1 MLRNL
6 TGDVVARGAQFLLL
20 ACMPLFFII
29 SGLFLQPIDTIIP
42 GIWKL
47 MIEPDFLIADYFVV
61 GGIGSAFINA
71 GLLTLVCIGLAYFLG
86 AEMEGQTIASIYLMF
101 GFALFG
107 KNLMNVWTILA
118 GVFLYSWYHK
128 TSVINYLYIG
138 FYGTALSPI
147 ITQIIQSDWLPSG
160 FRVITGV
167 LIGLTIGFV
176 LPPLAN
182 HTHYAH
188 KGYSLYNV
196 GFACGIIATV
206 VVSVMKSFG
215 IEVEARTIWY
225 VGGNKPLGI
234 ILYLFF
240 LGLMLIGFIFRR
252 KETIQGFCHIFKTP
266 GLGGSDYVK
275 SRGMF
280 ACGFNMGLNGIVAT
294 TFLLLVGGELNG
306 PTIGG
311 IMSVVGYGAVGKH
324 PRNIFPIML
333 GVYLSSFVKEWSIT
347 DPIPMLALLF
357 CTTLAP
363 VAGEFGVIAGIIA
376 GALHSSVVMNVGGVY
391 AGMNL
396 YNNGFAGGIVAI
408 FLAPILQSIR
418 DRRAKAQGRISL

>member
-6 TGDVVARGAQFLLL
+6 RGEVVSRRSQYMLL
-20 ACMPLFFII
+20 AGMPLFFII
-29 SGLFLQPIDTIIP
+29 AGLFLQPLDTIIP

-47 MIEPDFLIADYFVV
+47 MIEPDFLITDYFVV

-71 GLLTLVCIGLAYFLG
+71 GLLTLVCISLAYFLG
-86 AEMEGQTIASIYLMF
+86 AEMEGQIISSVYLMF

-107 KNLMNVWTILA
+107 KNLMNVWAILA

-128 TSVINYLYIG
+128 TSVVNYLHIG

-147 ITQIIQSDWLPSG
+147 ITQIIQSDWLPPG

-167 LIGLTIGFV
+167 IIGLIMGFV
-176 LPPLAN
+176 LPPLAT
-182 HTHYAH
+182 HVHYAH
-188 KGYSLYNV
+188 NGYSLYNV

-206 VVSVMKSFG
+206 IVSVMKSFG
-215 IEVEARTIWY
+215 VEVGYRTIWY
-225 VGGNKPLGI
+225 EGGNKTLGI
-234 ILYLFF
+234 ILYIFF
-240 LGLMLIGFIFRR
+240 VGLMLVGFITRR
-252 KETIQGFCHIFKTP
+252 KETLLGFWHIIKTP

-275 SRGMF
+275 SSGMF

-311 IMSVVGYGAVGKH
+311 IMSVVGFGTLGKH
-324 PRNIFPIML
+324 PRNIFPVML
-333 GVYLSSFVKEWSIT
+333 GVFIASLLKQWSIT
-347 DPIPMLALLF
+347 DPSAMLALLF

-363 VAGEFGVIAGIIA
+363 IAGEFGIFAGILA
-376 GALHSSVVMNVGGVY
+376 GALHSSVVMNVGSVY

-408 FLAPILQSIR
+408 FLVPILQSIR
-418 DRRAKAQGRISL
+418 DRRAKVQGRILL